1 MLASENQIDQKPE
14 FDEISFEENY
24 DD

>member
-1 MLASENQIDQKPE
+1 MLASGNQIDQKPE
-14 FDEISFEENY
+14 FDEISFDENY

>member
-1 MLASENQIDQKPE
+1 MLASGNQIDQKPE